1 MHRCTLFTVALLALA
16 MAGPVLATGQ
26 DPASNPT
33 KSTDPQAKP
42 DSQSQPDSKTQP
54 DSTAKPAD
62 SSNVLIL
69 KSPQMPV
76 QPQFTPELRAVDLEK
91 RKEVDNATKR
101 HLIQLMDAEF
111 AHVRNYIPPVVK
123 ALVIDPQGRV
133 TPADVNLFQQ
143 IQARGAAA
151 KVGDKVQ
158 ITNVVFHEKSIYFE
172 LNGGPKKKTTGDHH
186 NSGGEGRSGQG
197 TKPHNG

>member
-1 MHRCTLFTVALLALA
+1 
-16 MAGPVLATGQ
+16 
-26 DPASNPT
+26 
-33 KSTDPQAKP
+33 
-42 DSQSQPDSKTQP
+42 
-54 DSTAKPAD
+54 
-62 SSNVLIL
+62 
-69 KSPQMPV
+69 MPV

-91 RKEVDNATKR
+91 RKEVDNATKM

-111 AHVRNYIPPVVK
+111 GHVRKYIPLGDK

-172 LNGGPKKKTTGDHH
+172 LNGGPRKKTKWYQHISVGGGG
-186 NSGGEGRSGQG
+186 SGGGIKRYEWDGGHAAGVQF
-197 TKPHNG
+197 